1 MMSTLFQI
9 VRFSSRKQ
17 GNGGDRSFT
26 RVVSKNAVPMAVK
39 VAVAVNA
46 NSVQVAIVQ
55 TMHRQGADV
64 GSFWRISI
72 QIEAS

>member
-17 GNGGDRSFT
+17 GNGGDRSFI
-26 RVVSKNAVPMAVK
+26 RVVSKNAALMVVR

-46 NSVQVAIVQ
+46 SSVRAATVP
-55 TMHRQGADV
+55 TMPRQEV
-64 GSFWRISI
+64 GIGLSWRISI
-72 QIEAS
+72 QTGVS